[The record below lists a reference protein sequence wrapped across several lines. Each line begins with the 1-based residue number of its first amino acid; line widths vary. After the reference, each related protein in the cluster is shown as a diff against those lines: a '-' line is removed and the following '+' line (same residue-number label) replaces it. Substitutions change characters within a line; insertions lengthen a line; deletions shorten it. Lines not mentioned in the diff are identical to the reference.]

1 MTQDQNEFPEF
12 ADLFKGA
19 NHIDVKMV
27 EGDVTLRSFIA
38 GMISYQPMWV
48 TFLYGV
54 RAVFVRFLGMKQE
67 ELPQA
72 VKIDPTRVPM
82 LPGENLTFFKVEL
95 AKENKYWAA
104 AADDKHLKAY
114 LAIATRAQANGKT
127 RFYVFTIV
135 HYHNWAGPVYF
146 NVIRPFHHVV
156 VGRMTQAGV
165 GAL

>member
-1 MTQDQNEFPEF
+1 MSLNQADFPEF
-12 ADLFKGA
+12 DELFKAA
-19 NHIDVKMV
+19 NHIDVKTV
-27 EGDVTLRSFIA
+27 EGDASLREFIA
-38 GMISYQPMWV
+38 GMISYQPAWM

-67 ELPQA
+67 GLPRA
-72 VKIDPTRVPM
+72 IKLEPTRVPM
-82 LPGENLTFFKVEL
+82 LPGKNLSFFKVAL
-95 AKENKYWAA
+95 AEENHYWAA
-104 AADDKHLKAY
+104 AADDKHMKAY
-114 LAIATRAQANGKT
+114 LAIAARPQPGGQT

-165 GAL
+165 GAI

>member
-1 MTQDQNEFPEF
+1 MKSQLSDFPEF
-12 ADLFKGA
+12 ATLFRDA
-19 NHIDVKMV
+19 NHIDIKMV
-27 EGDVTLRSFIA
+27 DGDVNLREFIS
-38 GMISYQPMWV
+38 GMISYQPAWI

-54 RAVFVRFLGMKQE
+54 RAIFVRFLGMKQE
-67 ELPQA
+67 GLPRA
-72 VKIDPTRVPM
+72 VKIDPSRIPM
-82 LPGENLTFFKVEL
+82 LPGKNLSFFKVEL
-95 AKENKYWAA
+95 AQEDAYWAA

-114 LAIATRAQANGKT
+114 LALAVRPQADGKN